1 MQEKQMQR
9 KQSEKILELKNL
21 HISFTQYTQGLS
33 RRTIES
39 VRGLSFSTYEGEV
52 TALVG
57 ESGSGKSLLAHAV
70 MGLLPY
76 NASVSGEIYY
86 CGELLEQKQIEILR
100 GREIVLVPQGAS
112 YLDPLMKAGPQILKG
127 KADAQRKEKL
137 RAILERYHLKESTTA
152 LYPFELSG
160 GMSRRVLIASA
171 TIEEPKLVIADEPTP
186 GLEKKTAKMVMGH
199 FRELAE
205 MGSSVLVI
213 THDLELAIETA
224 DRILVMQGGRVVE
237 EASPEAFREERTL
250 CHPYT
255 KALWKA
261 MPSHGFIDVSEKEL
275 FLEGEVQS

>member
-9 KQSEKILELKNL
+9 KQGEKILELKNL

-70 MGLLPY
+70 MGLFPY

>member
-9 KQSEKILELKNL
+9 KQGEKILELKNL
-21 HISFTQYTQGLS
+21 HISFTQYTRGLS

-86 CGELLEQKQIEILR
+86 CGELLEQKQIEIFR

-137 RAILERYHLKESTTA
+137 RTILERYHLKESTTA

-205 MGSSVLVI
+205 RGSSVLVI

-275 FLEGEVQS
+275 FLEGEVQA

>member
-9 KQSEKILELKNL
+9 KQGEKILELKNL
-21 HISFTQYTQGLS
+21 HISFTQYTRGLS

-137 RAILERYHLKESTTA
+137 RAILERYHLKELTTA

-224 DRILVMQGGRVVE
+224 DRILVMQGGCVVE

-275 FLEGEVQS
+275 FLEGEVQA

>member
-137 RAILERYHLKESTTA
+137 RAIMERYHLKESTTA

>member
-127 KADAQRKEKL
+127 KADAERKEKL
-137 RAILERYHLKESTTA
+137 RAIMERYHLKESTTA

>member
-9 KQSEKILELKNL
+9 KQGEKILELKNL
-21 HISFTQYTQGLS
+21 HISFTQYTRGLS

-237 EASPEAFREERTL
+237 EAPPEAFREERTL

-275 FLEGEVQS
+275 FLEGEVQA

>member
-9 KQSEKILELKNL
+9 KQGEKILELKNL
-21 HISFTQYTQGLS
+21 HISFTQYTRGLS

-137 RAILERYHLKESTTA
+137 RTILERYHLKESTTA

-275 FLEGEVQS
+275 FLEGEVQA